1 MLKTIM
7 STNLKTLDVN
17 STLKDAV
24 NLMITT
30 GVRRVPV
37 TVAGNI
43 IGVISA
49 RTVIK
54 EALGKQNWAEE
65 KLSDIAKP
73 AISVDP
79 QDVI

>member
-30 GVRRVPV
+30 VVRRVSV

-54 EALGKQNWAEE
+54 EALGKQNWAEGKTLGYSE
-65 KLSDIAKP
+65 TCN
-73 AISVDP
+73 
-79 QDVI
+79 